1 MSLSCD
7 LDIMTSTVGHFS
19 CPVKRVCQQWLIHS
33 FSKYR
38 VHNTCRPTGI
48 VKERPGS
55 ERCANSQSGG
65 LSRLSPGGI
74 SVVSGGGRV
83 RGEDLN
89 LSAILMYIV
98 SMISNRP
105 I

>member
-1 MSLSCD
+1 MTKNIAVRQRDRRETFLLLPRFY
-7 LDIMTSTVGHFS
+7 LDF
-19 CPVKRVCQQWLIHS
+19 L
-33 FSKYR
+33 
-38 VHNTCRPTGI
+38 TGG
-48 VKERPGS
+48 E
-55 ERCANSQSGG
+55 
-65 LSRLSPGGI
+65 GI

-98 SMISNRP
+98 SMISS